1 MTISVLL
8 VDDHDLIRG
17 GLRRAFEAEQDFAVL
32 DDASTCAGALAAVRA
47 SPPDVIVLDVNL
59 PDGSGM
65 ELLPQLRELAP
76 DMGIVVLTMYET
88 DDHLFNAL
96 HNGASAFVAK
106 GSPTSELLSAVRHA
120 AASPQTFT
128 SAGLAQAVQRR
139 MTAGTGIKL
148 TPREHDVLQLL
159 KLGVPVNDIAAQ
171 LFISASTAKTHISK
185 LYEKLQATNRTQ
197 AVVEAMR
204 LGLLSAGDAPEGVTK
219 PG

>member
-1 MTISVLL
+1 MTISILL

-17 GLRRAFEAEQDFAVL
+17 GLRRAFEAEPDFQVL
-32 DDASTCAGALAAVRA
+32 NDAGTCAQALAAVHA
-47 SPPDVIVLDVNL
+47 SKPNVTVLDVNL

-65 ELLPQLRELAP
+65 DLVPQLRELAP

-120 AASPQTFT
+120 AASPHAFT
-128 SAGLAQAVQRR
+128 SAGLAQAMQRR
-139 MTAGTGIKL
+139 MTGSTGIKL
-148 TPREHDVLQLL
+148 TQREQDILALL

-171 LFISASTAKTHISK
+171 LYISASTAKTHISK
-185 LYEKLQATNRTQ
+185 LYEKLKATNRTQ

-204 LGLLSAGDAPEGVTK
+204 LGLLSSGDARTGATRPT
-219 PG
+219 

>member
-1 MTISVLL
+1 MKISILL

-17 GLRRAFEAEQDFAVL
+17 GLRRAFEADPEFEVV
-32 DDASTCAGALAAVRA
+32 DDAASCAQALTAVRVCR
-47 SPPDVIVLDVNL
+47 PDVTVLDVNL

-65 ELLPQLRELAP
+65 DLVPQLRELAP
-76 DMGIVVLTMYET
+76 HMGIVVLTMYET

-120 AASPQTFT
+120 ATSPHAFT
-128 SAGLAQAVQRR
+128 SAGLAQAMHRR
-139 MTAGTGIKL
+139 MTGSTGIKL
-148 TPREHDVLQLL
+148 TQREQDILQLL

-171 LFISASTAKTHISK
+171 LYISASTAKTHISK
-185 LYEKLQATNRTQ
+185 LYEKLHATNRTQ

-204 LGLLSAGDAPEGVTK
+204 LGLLSSGDAPEGLSRL
-219 PG
+219 G

>member
-1 MTISVLL
+1 MTISILL

-17 GLRRAFEAEQDFAVL
+17 GLRRAFEAEPDFDVL
-32 DDASTCAGALAAVRA
+32 DDVGTCAQALVAVHA
-47 SPPDVIVLDVNL
+47 SRPNVTVLDVNL

-65 ELLPQLRELAP
+65 DLVPQLRDLDP

-88 DDHLFNAL
+88 DDHLFQAL

-120 AASPQTFT
+120 AASPRAFT
-128 SAGLAQAVQRR
+128 SAGLAQAMQRR
-139 MTAGTGIKL
+139 MTGSTGIKL
-148 TPREHDVLQLL
+148 TQREGDILQLL

-171 LFISASTAKTHISK
+171 LYISASTAKTHISK

-204 LGLLSAGDAPEGVTK
+204 LGLLSSGDAPDGVSR